1 MKLFSIALGFLTI
14 FPVKTNDYEPGDI
27 GRAAVYYPFVGL
39 IIGGIVGILHAL
51 LLAVFTPMISA
62 ALALL
67 VWAGLSGFL
76 HLDGLSDCADAL
88 FYTGNKE
95 KRLSILKD
103 SRVGSFAV
111 VLLVLYFLLKIAVF
125 EPLPVNPEWSI
136 FLIAYASMMARWVMV
151 FIGQISEPARPEGM
165 GLEFKQGLQASKWWF
180 SLLLPFVM
188 TILGSYLLGL
198 HVLVAGV
205 LVVLLGWLISRFSKR
220 QLGGF
225 TGDVLGMAVEMSEV
239 LCLLVFAVR

>member
-14 FPVKTNDYEPGDI
+14 FPVKTSDYEPGDV

-51 LLAVFTPMISA
+51 SLTVFTPMISA
-62 ALALL
+62 ALA
-67 VWAGLSGFL
+67 VIIWAGLSGFL

-88 FYTGNKE
+88 FYAGSME
-95 KRLSILKD
+95 KRLLILKD

-111 VLLVLYFLLKIAVF
+111 VLLVLYFLLKTAVF
-125 EPLPVNPEWSI
+125 EPLPANPEWSI

-151 FIGQISEPARPEGM
+151 FIGQISDPARPEGL
-165 GLEFKQGLQASKWWF
+165 GLEFKQGLQESKWWL
-180 SLLLPFVM
+180 SMLLPVTM
-188 TILGSYLLGL
+188 TILGTYLLGL
-198 HVLVAGV
+198 HILIAGL

-225 TGDVLGMAVEMSEV
+225 TGDVLGMAVELCEV